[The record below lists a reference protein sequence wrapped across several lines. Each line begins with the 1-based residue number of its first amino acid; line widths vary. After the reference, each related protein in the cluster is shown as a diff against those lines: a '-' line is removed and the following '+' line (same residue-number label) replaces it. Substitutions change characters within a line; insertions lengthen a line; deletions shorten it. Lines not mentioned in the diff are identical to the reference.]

1 MVSVASWFYVWF
13 NYIIN
18 IKIFILLLNNNK
30 SVGKKS
36 FINKNKLETLFN
48 LILLIY
54 HAFLQAYMQVCFDAK
69 HK

>member
-1 MVSVASWFYVWF
+1 MVFVVLWFYVWF

-30 SVGKKS
+30 LVGKKS
-36 FINKNKLETLFN
+36 FINKNKLEILFN

-54 HAFLQAYMQVCFDAK
+54 YVFL
-69 HK
+69 

>member
-30 SVGKKS
+30 SDGK
-36 FINKNKLETLFN
+36 
-48 LILLIY
+48 
-54 HAFLQAYMQVCFDAK
+54 
-69 HK
+69 

>member
-36 FINKNKLETLFN
+36 FINKNKLENFVQSNSIDISCFFTSIHASLFWCK
-48 LILLIY
+48 
-54 HAFLQAYMQVCFDAK
+54 A
-69 HK
+69 